1 VVQKRRLV
9 LGRKR
14 DRADGRRPKQER
26 RVAGECFGVSDE
38 RDLLDPRREV
48 DDEAVWHFSAAALAN
63 VGTTATRSRGKRNEN
78 ARTNSKKR
86 AGDPSHIGER
96 IGRVFFFFF
105 FFPARV
111 CVSKKTKSKG
121 GTGKKKKEKR
131 KRKKKRKQN
140 SRQKC
145 RARSSRSAGVSSP

>member
-86 AGDPSHIGER
+86 AGDPSPRSHIGER
-96 IGRVFFFFF
+96 IGRGFFFLRFRFSFF
-105 FFPARV
+105 FLRAFV
-111 CVSKKTKSKG
+111 FQKKTKSKE
-121 GTGKKKKEKR
+121 GTGKKTKR
-131 KRKKKRKQN
+131 KTKT
-140 SRQKC
+140 
-145 RARSSRSAGVSSP
+145 